1 MNTEK
6 MDERDSFGFFRVN
19 VSLSEQRIDVAYSC
33 SYIWKWLSKP
43 EKIQLTPRKSIESSV
58 LSFFFY
64 CGSPEKKTPREPN
77 TRKSINPKKEDKGRK
92 KDLFTYLGTG
102 HKRVATYTYKKAI
115 GPFTMSETN

>member
-1 MNTEK
+1 MTRESVALET
-6 MDERDSFGFFRVN
+6 DGLIFGRGF
-19 VSLSEQRIDVAYSC
+19 
-33 SYIWKWLSKP
+33 SKP

-77 TRKSINPKKEDKGRK
+77 TRKSINPKEEDKGRK

-102 HKRVATYTYKKAI
+102 HKRVATYTHKKAI
-115 GPFTMSETN
+115 GPFTMSETNVQFGWDGRYEGLSYASGRS